1 MLLKNVMIKDVK
13 TCRVWDTLNTPAQLM
28 WDHACGC
35 IPVLD
40 ENSRVVGIIT
50 DRDIC
55 MAAYTQGRTLRDMQV
70 RSAMSKQVESCRPLD
85 TLAMAEEVMKSNKI
99 RRLPVV
105 DVEGRLVG
113 IVSLDDIAREAVR
126 QREAMVRDISEAE
139 VGRTLAGICE
149 ASLARPRKPRAAADS
164 LPV

>member
-40 ENSRVVGIIT
+40 ENSRLVGILT

-55 MAAYTQGRTLRDMQV
+55 MAAYTQGKTLRDIAV
-70 RSAMSKQVESCRPLD
+70 KSAMSKQVRSCRPLD
-85 TLAMAEEVMKSNKI
+85 TLAMAEEVMKTNKI

-105 DVEGRLVG
+105 DVDGRLVG

-126 QREAMVRDISEAE
+126 QREAMVRDINEAE

-149 ASLARPRKPRAAADS
+149 AAPAWPSKPRAEAGS
-164 LPV
+164 RPF